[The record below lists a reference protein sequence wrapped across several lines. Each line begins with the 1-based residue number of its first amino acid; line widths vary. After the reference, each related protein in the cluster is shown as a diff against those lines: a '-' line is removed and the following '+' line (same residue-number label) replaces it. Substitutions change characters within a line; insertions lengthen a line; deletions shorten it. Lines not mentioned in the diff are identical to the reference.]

1 MPPPEPVR
9 VLIVD
14 DHRLFNDGLRAMLAD
29 EARLTV
35 VGQVYDPRE
44 APRQVHLLAPDLVLL
59 DFNMPHLDGLT
70 LTRQLTREFSGIRI
84 LTLSMYAEQRYIAD
98 FRKAG
103 AKGYLLKTASRQEV
117 VAAAL
122 AVAGGGECFIAPP
135 GAGTGNNHS
144 GDEFLKRFR
153 LTPREVE
160 VIRRVRAGLSS
171 QQIADSLCVSFYTV
185 ETHRRNIHLKLGIG
199 NAQELVR
206 FAFEQGI

>member
-1 MPPPEPVR
+1 MR

-29 EARLTV
+29 EARLAV
-35 VGQVYDPRE
+35 VAQVYDPRE
-44 APRQVHLLAPDLVLL
+44 AKRQVHLLAPDLVLL
-59 DFNMPHLDGLT
+59 DFNMPHLDGLS
-70 LTRQLTREFSGIRI
+70 LTRQLTKEFPQINLLI
-84 LTLSMYAEQRYIAD
+84 LSMYAEQRYIAD

-122 AVAGGGECFIAPP
+122 AVAEGRTCFAPLP
-135 GAGTGNNHS
+135 GAEAGNNHS

-160 VIRRVRAGLSS
+160 IIRHVRQGLSS
-171 QQIADSLCVSFYTV
+171 QQIADALCVSFYTV
-185 ETHRRNIHLKLGIG
+185 ETHRRNIHLKLGIT
-199 NAQELVR
+199 NSQDLVR

>member
-1 MPPPEPVR
+1 MPHDPVR

-29 EARLTV
+29 EARLAV
-35 VGQVYDPRE
+35 VAQVYDSRQ
-44 APRQVHLLAPDLVLL
+44 AKRQVHLLTPDLVLL
-59 DFNMPHLDGLT
+59 DFNMPHLDGLS
-70 LTRQLTREFSGIRI
+70 LTRQLMKEFSGIKI
-84 LTLSMYAEQRYIAD
+84 LILSMYAEQRYIAD

-103 AKGYLLKTASRQEV
+103 AKGYLLKTATRQEV

-122 AVAGGGECFIAPP
+122 TVAEGGTCFASLP
-135 GAGTGNNHS
+135 GTTAGNNHS

-160 VIRRVRAGLSS
+160 VIRQVRAGLSS
-171 QQIADSLCVSFYTV
+171 QQIADTLCVSFYTV
-185 ETHRRNIHLKLGIG
+185 ETHRRNIHLKLGIT
-199 NAQELVR
+199 NSQELVR